1 MNVTGFLATI
11 LLCLVIYIAVRD
23 SRAGRK
29 KKDQSK
35 KRKSI
40 RKYFTSLDLPRKIEY
55 VSKLIFAGLF
65 LYLYFA
71 YFPIVIAI
79 LSIHGI
85 IIYVLI
91 LILTVTTTWRVV
103 TSGDRTQLE
112 PLETNSLSFLGLI
125 LSFVGI
131 ARSTKFNAIYLDGT
145 ASIVNIALLAV
156 EYSAYLFFIFSLAF
170 LLISDCC
177 RLLIKCGMKLSIKF
191 HAIRACVRK
200 NVFPRARMCG
210 LSVKLARAFKTKHR
224 WMKWL
229 CVLPMPLTFTLDV
242 LAYLLQYICIIVFW
256 IPAFCLVE
264 SLRLVCS
271 PILMVARRLCE
282 FSNRRITVISFRL
295 SIAVAMLLVVIMNRF
310 GYITT
315 TDATTSV
322 LEFVASVLIIPIV
335 LGWIQEALPDNKKA
349 DAGDLQD

>member
-1 MNVTGFLATI
+1 MNVTGFLATT

-23 SRAGRK
+23 SRASRK
-29 KKDQSK
+29 EKDQS
-35 KRKSI
+35 RKSI
-40 RKYFTSLDLPRKIEY
+40 RKYFTSLDLPRKIEFI
-55 VSKLIFAGLF
+55 SKLIFAGLF

-71 YFPIVIAI
+71 YFPIVLAI
-79 LSIHGI
+79 LSIPGI

-112 PLETNSLSFLGLI
+112 PLETNSLAFLGLI
-125 LSFVGI
+125 LSLVGI
-131 ARSTKFNAIYLDGT
+131 VRSTNFNAMYLDGI
-145 ASIVNIALLAV
+145 ASIGNIALLAI

-177 RLLIKCGMKLSIKF
+177 KLLIKCGMKLSIKF
-191 HAIRACVRK
+191 HAVRACVRK
-200 NVFPRARMCG
+200 NAFPCTKECG
-210 LSVKLARAFKTKHR
+210 LSVKLARVFKSKHR

-242 LAYLLQYICIIVFW
+242 LAYLIQYICIIVFW

-271 PILMVARRLCE
+271 PILMVARRLCA
-282 FSNRRITVISFRL
+282 FSNRRITVIAFRL

-335 LGWIQEALPDNKKA
+335 LGWIQEVLPNK
-349 DAGDLQD
+349 

>member
-1 MNVTGFLATI
+1 MNVTGFLTTT

-23 SRAGRK
+23 FRASRK

-40 RKYFTSLDLPRKIEY
+40 RKYFTSLDLPRKIEFI
-55 VSKLIFAGLF
+55 SKLIFTGLF

-71 YFPIVIAI
+71 YFPIVLAI
-79 LSIHGI
+79 LSIPGI

-112 PLETNSLSFLGLI
+112 PLETNSLAFLGLI

-131 ARSTKFNAIYLDGT
+131 VRSTKFNAIYLDGT
-145 ASIVNIALLAV
+145 ASIGNIVLLAI

-170 LLISDCC
+170 LLITDCC
-177 RLLIKCGMKLSIKF
+177 MLLIKCGMKLSIKF
-191 HAIRACVRK
+191 HAVRACVR
-200 NVFPRARMCG
+200 NHVFPRTRMCG
-210 LSVKLARAFKTKHR
+210 LSVKLARVFKSKHR

-242 LAYLLQYICIIVFW
+242 LAYLIQYICIIVFW

-271 PILMVARRLCE
+271 PILMVARWLCA
-282 FSNRRITVISFRL
+282 FSNRRITVIAFRL

-335 LGWIQEALPDNKKA
+335 LGWIQEALPNNQSTEQVD
-349 DAGDLQD
+349 

>member
-1 MNVTGFLATI
+1 MNVTVFLSTT
-11 LLCLVIYIAVRD
+11 LLCLVIYTAVRD
-23 SRAGRK
+23 FRTSRK

-40 RKYFTSLDLPRKIEY
+40 RKYYTSLDLPRKIEY

-79 LSIHGI
+79 LSIPGI

-91 LILTVTTTWRVV
+91 PILTVTTTWRVV
-103 TSGDRTQLE
+103 TSGGRTQLE
-112 PLETNSLSFLGLI
+112 PLETNSLAFLGLM

-131 ARSTKFNAIYLDGT
+131 ARSTKFNAIYLDST
-145 ASIVNIALLAV
+145 ASIGNIAMLAV

-177 RLLIKCGMKLSIKF
+177 RLLIRCGSKLSIKF
-191 HAIRACVRK
+191 HTIRDQVRK
-200 NVFPRARMCG
+200 NAFPRTRECG
-210 LSVKLARAFKTKHR
+210 ISAKLVMAFRAKSR
-224 WMKWL
+224 WTKWL
-229 CVLPMPLTFTLDV
+229 SILPIPLAFVLDV
-242 LAYLLQYICIIVFW
+242 LAYLFQYICIIVFW
-256 IPAFCLVE
+256 IPLFCVIE
-264 SLRLVCS
+264 SLRLICS
-271 PILMVARRLCE
+271 FILAIARWLCAC
-282 FSNRRITVISFRL
+282 SNRRIIVISFRS
-295 SIAVAMLLVVIMNRF
+295 SIAVAMLLIVIMNRF
-310 GYITT
+310 DYITT

-335 LGWIQEALPDNKKA
+335 LGWIQEALPNNKSTEQV
-349 DAGDLQD
+349 D

>member
-1 MNVTGFLATI
+1 MNVTVFLSTT
-11 LLCLVIYIAVRD
+11 LLCLVIYTAVRD
-23 SRAGRK
+23 FRTSRK

-40 RKYFTSLDLPRKIEY
+40 RKHFTSLDLPRKIEFI
-55 VSKLIFAGLF
+55 SKLIFAGLF
-65 LYLYFA
+65 LYIYFA

-79 LSIHGI
+79 LSLPGI

-112 PLETNSLSFLGLI
+112 PLETNSLAFLGLI

-131 ARSTKFNAIYLDGT
+131 VRSTKFNVIYLDGT
-145 ASIVNIALLAV
+145 ASIGNIALLAV

-177 RLLIKCGMKLSIKF
+177 RLIMKCGMKLSIKF
-191 HAIRACVRK
+191 HKIRDHVRK
-200 NVFPRARMCG
+200 NASPRTRECG
-210 LSVKLARAFKTKHR
+210 LSVKLARVFKSKHR
-224 WMKWL
+224 WIKGL
-229 CVLPMPLTFTLDV
+229 CLLPMPLNFSLDV
-242 LAYLLQYICIIVFW
+242 LAYLIQYICIIVFW

-271 PILMVARRLCE
+271 PILMIARRLCA
-282 FSNRRITVISFRL
+282 FSNRRITVIAFRL

-335 LGWIQEALPDNKKA
+335 LGWIQEALPNNKSTEQV
-349 DAGDLQD
+349 D

>member
-23 SRAGRK
+23 SRASRK
-29 KKDQSK
+29 KKEQSK

-40 RKYFTSLDLPRKIEY
+40 RKYFTSLDLPRKIEFI
-55 VSKLIFAGLF
+55 SKLIFAGLF

-71 YFPIVIAI
+71 YFPIVLAI

-85 IIYVLI
+85 IIYVLM
-91 LILTVTTTWRVV
+91 LILAVATIWKVV
-103 TSGDRTQLE
+103 RSRGRTQLE
-112 PLETNSLSFLGLI
+112 PLETNSLAFLGLM

-145 ASIVNIALLAV
+145 ASIGNIALLAI

-177 RLLIKCGMKLSIKF
+177 RLLLRCGMKLSIRF
-191 HAIRACVRK
+191 HAIRDCVRK
-200 NVFPRARMCG
+200 NAFPRTRMCG
-210 LSVKLARAFKTKHR
+210 LSAKVARFFQTKQR

-229 CVLPMPLTFTLDV
+229 CVLPMLLTFTLDV
-242 LAYLLQYICIIVFW
+242 LAYLIQYICIIVFW

-264 SLRLVCS
+264 SLRLVGS
-271 PILMVARRLCE
+271 PILMVARRLCA
-282 FSNRRITVISFRL
+282 FSNRRITVIAFRL

-310 GYITT
+310 GYIAT

-335 LGWIQEALPDNKKA
+335 LGWIQEALPNNKSTEQA
-349 DAGDLQD
+349 D

>member
-1 MNVTGFLATI
+1 MNVTGFLATT

-23 SRAGRK
+23 SRASRK

-40 RKYFTSLDLPRKIEY
+40 RKYFTSLDLSRKIEFI
-55 VSKLIFAGLF
+55 SKLIFAGLF
-65 LYLYFA
+65 LYIYFA

-79 LSIHGI
+79 LSIPGI

-91 LILTVTTTWRVV
+91 LILTVATIWKVV
-103 TSGDRTQLE
+103 KSSGRTQLE
-112 PLETNSLSFLGLI
+112 PLETNSLAFLGLI

-131 ARSTKFNAIYLDGT
+131 ARSAKFNAIYLDGT
-145 ASIVNIALLAV
+145 ASIGNIAMLAV

-177 RLLIKCGMKLSIKF
+177 RLLISCGSKLSIKF
-191 HAIRACVRK
+191 HTIRNHVRK
-200 NVFPRARMCG
+200 NAFPRTREWG
-210 LSVKLARAFKTKHR
+210 LSVKLVMAYRAKSR
-224 WMKWL
+224 WTKWL
-229 CVLPMPLTFTLDV
+229 SILPMPLAFVLDV
-242 LAYLLQYICIIVFW
+242 LAYFFQYICIIVFW
-256 IPAFCLVE
+256 IPLFCLIE
-264 SLRLVCS
+264 SLRLICS
-271 PILMVARRLCE
+271 FILAIARRLCA

-295 SIAVAMLLVVIMNRF
+295 SIAVAMLLIVVMNRF

-335 LGWIQEALPDNKKA
+335 LGWIQEALPNNKSTEQI
-349 DAGDLQD
+349 D

>member
-23 SRAGRK
+23 SRASRK
-29 KKDQSK
+29 KKGQSK

-40 RKYFTSLDLPRKIEY
+40 RKYFTSLDLPRKIEFI
-55 VSKLIFAGLF
+55 SKLIFAGLF
-65 LYLYFA
+65 LYIYFA

-79 LSIHGI
+79 LSLPGI

-112 PLETNSLSFLGLI
+112 PLETNSLAFLGLI

-131 ARSTKFNAIYLDGT
+131 VRSTKFNVIYLDGT
-145 ASIVNIALLAV
+145 ASIGNIALLAV

-177 RLLIKCGMKLSIKF
+177 RLIMKCGMKLSTKF
-191 HAIRACVRK
+191 RTIRVFVRK
-200 NVFPRARMCG
+200 NALPHTRECG
-210 LSVKLARAFKTKHR
+210 LSTKLVIAFKTKGR
-224 WMKWL
+224 RTKWL
-229 CVLPMPLTFTLDV
+229 CILPMPLTFAFDV
-242 LAYLLQYICIIVFW
+242 LAYLIQYICIIVFW
-256 IPAFCLVE
+256 FPAFCLVE
-264 SLRLVCS
+264 SFRLICS
-271 PILMVARRLCE
+271 AVLFVARRLCA
-282 FSNRRITVISFRL
+282 FSNRRITVIAFRL
-295 SIAVAMLLVVIMNRF
+295 SIAVAMLLVVIMNSF

-322 LEFVASVLIIPIV
+322 LEFVASVLIIPIL
-335 LGWIQEALPDNKKA
+335 LGWIQEALPNNKSTEQV
-349 DAGDLQD
+349 DQ